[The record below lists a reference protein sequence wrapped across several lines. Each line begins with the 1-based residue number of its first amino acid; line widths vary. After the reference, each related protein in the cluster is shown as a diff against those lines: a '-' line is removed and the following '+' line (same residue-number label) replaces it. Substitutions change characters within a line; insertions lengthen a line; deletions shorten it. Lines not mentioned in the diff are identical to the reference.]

1 MDKKIIDEGVKKA
14 QDMSGAERQFLTELT
29 DPELVK
35 LRHQSKARQPRE
47 EALGELNLPVKG
59 EEAAAEIAIK
69 KLVIGSEQVQEAYQ
83 TFLEYKAGKA
93 NLDARIVSNNQW
105 YRGRH
110 WEQMR
115 DVKEEIQPTS
125 GWLFNVL
132 ANKHADAMDNF
143 PSPNVLPRELM
154 DKAEA
159 ENLSSIIPVVLD
171 QNDFEETYADI
182 ADDKDQSGTGIYGV
196 FWDGEKHNGL
206 GDIAVKQIDML
217 NVFWQPGLKDIQKS
231 PNFFHVGFENK
242 DVLISQYPELATKL
256 QGSIAGEVVKYIFDD
271 NVKTDTQAAV
281 FDWYYKRKVGRKTI
295 VHYCKFV
302 GDTVL
307 YASENDS
314 DLAERGYYDH
324 GEYPFIFDVLYPIKG
339 SPAGIGYIDIA
350 KDTQAYI
357 DRDDQILQMNMLQN
371 GKPRYF
377 VKDDGSVKP
386 KDFADT
392 TKDLIPVDGNLGE
405 DSIRAVDRPTLPDS
419 YITLHANKI
428 EEMKEITGNRDVSTG
443 GSTSGVT
450 AASAIAAMQEAGS
463 KLSRDSNRGAYR
475 AYKRVCLLIIELIRQ
490 FYDVPRTFRILG
502 ENGAQK
508 FISYS
513 NKGIMPQEQGGVEY
527 GVDMGL
533 RSPQFDIEVT
543 AQKASPY
550 SKMAQNEMA
559 LQFFGQGFFNPE
571 MAPQALACLDMMDFD
586 RKQFVI
592 NKIAENGTLYQENL
606 NLKKRCLLL
615 CQMYDQ
621 KAGTNLAAEFA
632 AEITG
637 QPVPM
642 TMSGGTV
649 VSPEKTE
656 ALGGESLGE
665 SAVTKNARQRVAE
678 STSPT

>member
-1 MDKKIIDEGVKKA
+1 MDKRIIDEGVKKA
-14 QDMSGAERQFLTELT
+14 QEMSGADRQFLTELS

-35 LRHQSKARQPRE
+35 LRHQSKPMKPRE
-47 EALGELNLPVKG
+47 EALAELNLPIKG
-59 EEAAAEIAIK
+59 EEAAAELTVK
-69 KLVIGSEQVQEAYQ
+69 TPVIGSKQVHEAYN
-83 TFLEYKAGKA
+83 TFLEYKSGKA

-115 DVKEEIQPTS
+115 DVKEEVQPTS

-143 PSPNVLPRELM
+143 PSPNVLPREFM

-171 QNDFEETYADI
+171 QNNFEETYSDLM
-182 ADDKDQSGTGIYGV
+182 DDKNQSGTGVYGV
-196 FWDGEKHNGL
+196 FWDNEKHNGL
-206 GDIAVKQIDML
+206 GDIAVRQVDLL
-217 NVFWQPGLKDIQKS
+217 NIFWQPGLKDIQNS

-242 DVLISQYPELATKL
+242 DVLISKYPQLTTKL

-271 NVKTDTQAAV
+271 NVPTDKQAAV
-281 FDWYYKRKVGRKTI
+281 FDWYYKRKVGKKTI

-307 YASENDS
+307 YASENEPE
-314 DLAERGYYDH
+314 LASRGYYDH
-324 GEYPFIFDVLYPIKG
+324 GLYPFVFDVLYPIKG
-339 SPAGIGYIDIA
+339 SPAGIGYIDVA
-350 KDTQAYI
+350 KETQAYI

-371 GKPRYF
+371 GKTRYF
-377 VKDDGSVKP
+377 VKNDGSVKP

-392 TKDLIPVDGNLGE
+392 TKDFIPVDGNLGE
-405 DSIRAVDRPTLPDS
+405 DSIRAVDRPSLPES
-419 YITLHANKI
+419 YIALHSQKI
-428 EEMKEITGNRDVSTG
+428 EEIKEVTGNRDVSTG

-502 ENGAQK
+502 ENGMQK
-508 FISYS
+508 FISYT
-513 NKGIMPQEQGGVEY
+513 NKGIALQEQGGVEFD
-527 GVDMGL
+527 VDMGL
-533 RSPQFDIEVT
+533 RCPQFDIEVT

-559 LQFFGQGFFNPE
+559 LQFFGLGFFNPE
-571 MAPQALACLDMMDFD
+571 NATQALTCLDMMDFD
-586 RKQFVI
+586 RKQFVV
-592 NKIAENGTLYQENL
+592 NKIVQNGTLYQEKL
-606 NLKKRCLLL
+606 ELQKRCLLL

-621 KAGTNLAAEFA
+621 KAGTNLAAQFA
-632 AEITG
+632 SEITG
-637 QPVPM
+637 HPLPM
-642 TMSGGTV
+642 SVRSGMQI
-649 VSPEKTE
+649 SPEKTE
-656 ALGGESLGE
+656 ALGGESMGE
-665 SAVTKNARQRVAE
+665 SSVTKNARQRVAE
-678 STSPT
+678 ATSPT